1 MRGHFR
7 VPPAGEGVV
16 IRISPQR
23 RAALQRAVFPVLV
36 VLSLM
41 MILLSRADQ
50 SVFEPLR
57 ISLTDAVGPALDALS
72 RPIAAAGDLI
82 DRAYMLVDLYKE
94 NARLKDENDRL
105 LHWQQAALRL
115 ASENVELRSL
125 LRLVPQPAVSF
136 VTARVIANSGGAFV
150 RNFLVDA
157 GSDSGVARGQAVI
170 TGDGLVGR
178 VAEVGTRAARILLVT
193 DLNSRIPVIVER
205 SRQRAILSGDNS
217 GRPLLE
223 YRDPAAAVNIGD
235 RLVTSG
241 EGGVFPPGLP
251 VGVVSA
257 VNGGTPRVAPYVELS
272 RVEYVRIVDYGLAG
286 GLPKPVASALQA
298 RPQALP
304 EKAVGENS
312 REVNHH

>member
-1 MRGHFR
+1 
-7 VPPAGEGVV
+7 
-16 IRISPQR
+16 
-23 RAALQRAVFPVLV
+23 
-36 VLSLM
+36 
-41 MILLSRADQ
+41 
-50 SVFEPLR
+50 
-57 ISLTDAVGPALDALS
+57 
-72 RPIAAAGDLI
+72 
-82 DRAYMLVDLYKE
+82 
-94 NARLKDENDRL
+94 
-105 LHWQQAALRL
+105 
-115 ASENVELRSL
+115 VELRSL

-178 VAEVGTRAARILLVT
+178 VVEVGTRAARILLVT

-286 GLPKPVASALQA
+286 GLPKPVASAPKPGGRHFPKRPWGRTVA
-298 RPQALP
+298 R
-304 EKAVGENS
+304 
-312 REVNHH
+312 

>member
-1 MRGHFR
+1 M
-7 VPPAGEGVV
+7 
-16 IRISPQR
+16 IRISPAR
-23 RAALQRAVFPVLV
+23 RAALQRIVFPVLV

-41 MILLSRADQ
+41 MILLSKVDQ
-50 SVFEPLR
+50 NVFAPLR
-57 ISLTDAVGPALDALS
+57 ISLTDATAPALDALS
-72 RPIAAAGDLI
+72 RPIAAASDLI
-82 DRAYMLVDLYKE
+82 DRAYFLINLYKE

-115 ASENVELRSL
+115 ASENAELRSL
-125 LRLVPQPAVSF
+125 LKLVPQPAASY

-150 RNFLVDA
+150 RNLLVDA

-170 TGDGLVGR
+170 AGDGLIGR

-193 DLNSRIPVIVER
+193 DLNSHIPVIVER

-217 GRPLLE
+217 RRPLLE
-223 YRDPAAAVNIGD
+223 YRDPAAAVSIGD
-235 RLVTSG
+235 RIVTSG

-286 GLPKPVASALQA
+286 GLPNPAAGAPHAK
-298 RPQALP
+298 RQALP

-312 REVNHH
+312 LGMNHH